1 MVNIPILLPK
11 NRPSEQ
17 IYNEDK
23 IIKYHTNDITLEIT
37 NGCFNTGRP
46 PLLIDSS
53 SIRVWKERKWKMGG
67 GRGFTLTV
75 PGKAL

>member
-11 NRPSEQ
+11 NTPSEQ

-37 NGCFNTGRP
+37 N
-46 PLLIDSS
+46 
-53 SIRVWKERKWKMGG
+53 
-67 GRGFTLTV
+67 
-75 PGKAL
+75 